1 MIKYK
6 KIINLLGNSLN
17 QPFKFRT
24 RKTFLQKNDESR
36 GTYSTN
42 THIKFQAWMLKS
54 SLCDYTDGY
63 TFVSGTITTPNTRT
77 PNNRKNI
84 TIKNCTLFTNCI
96 S

>member
-42 THIKFQAWMLKS
+42 THIKFKA
-54 SLCDYTDGY
+54 
-63 TFVSGTITTPNTRT
+63 
-77 PNNRKNI
+77 
-84 TIKNCTLFTNCI
+84 
-96 S
+96 